1 MSARQGIT
9 VKKSKSRSRRAGLL
23 FPVGRIHRLCRK
35 GPWVG
40 SRISAGAPVYL
51 AAVMEY
57 LTAELLE
64 QAGLVAR
71 YGSSTRI
78 SPRHI
83 KKAVKTDEELDKLC
97 EGVVMVGGDDEE
109 LEIETSLRLLKAD
122 MAGDLRGPTH
132 GSLVGNRGAQQKKSN
147 KRKMF
152 KITKMLSKNTAVAVD
167 SSEDEFRYE
176 HEKVIDLTSNK
187 KKMFKIPKM
196 TPKDSSVVVDISED
210 ESRYDH
216 EQVSDMTNNKKKM
229 YKIPKMTPKDSAV
242 VVDISED
249 ESRYDHEQVIDL
261 TYDNLMDKKVKMVEV
276 KNMIT
281 KKRSKDINGN
291 NILVDLTEDDRSMV
305 DDQFRKGQAK
315 KKGFD
320 EDSAKH
326 QVVEISK
333 TLLVGK
339 SNGKQSKP
347 LSFDAEMIKADLRL
361 DKIYKNKKD
370 GRVIPM
376 DR

>member
-132 GSLVGNRGAQQKKSN
+132 GSLVGNRGAQQKQSK
-147 KRKMF
+147 KKKMF
-152 KITKMLSKNTAVAVD
+152 KIPKMLSKNPAVAVD
-167 SSEDEFRYE
+167 ISDSEDESSYE
-176 HEKVIDLTSNK
+176 HEKVIDLTSNR
-187 KKMFKIPKM
+187 KKMFKIPK
-196 TPKDSSVVVDISED
+196 I
-210 ESRYDH
+210 
-216 EQVSDMTNNKKKM
+216 
-229 YKIPKMTPKDSAV
+229 TPKDSAV

-249 ESRYDHEQVIDL
+249 ESRYNHVQVIDL
-261 TYDNLMDKKVKMVEV
+261 TYDNLMDKRVKTGEV
-276 KNMIT
+276 KDKIT
-281 KKRSKDINGN
+281 KKRSKDVNGN
-291 NILVDLTEDDRSMV
+291 NFLVDLTEDDGYKV
-305 DDQFRKGQAK
+305 DDQYRKGQAK
-315 KKGFD
+315 KKGFG
-320 EDSAKH
+320 EDNAKY
-326 QVVEISK
+326 QVDEISK
-333 TLLVGK
+333 ILLVGK
-339 SNGKQSKP
+339 SNGEQRKP
-347 LSFDAEMIKADLRL
+347 PSFEAEMIKADLRL
-361 DKIYKNKKD
+361 DKIYKNKKVRKSNSY
-370 GRVIPM
+370 GQVNSLRY
-376 DR
+376 